1 MRVRQISPS
10 DTYLIRQ
17 QVLRPGR
24 DIATCYFSDD
34 DKEQTLHLG
43 AFIDKKLVRVASFFF
58 RPSPSFESLGQYQLR
73 GMATLP
79 EFRGQGYSSELL
91 KFGFPLIKRNFCDLV
106 WCNARLN
113 AIDFY
118 QKVGFEPIGDTFD
131 IPDVGVHQLMYKKV
145 N

>member
-1 MRVRQISPS
+1 MKVRQIAPT

-17 QVLRPGR
+17 QVLRPGK
-24 DIATCYFSDD
+24 DISTCHFGGDD
-34 DKEQTLHLG
+34 SEQTLHLG
-43 AFIDKKLVRVASFFF
+43 AFVDKRLVSVASFYFNKSTCF
-58 RPSPSFESLGQYQLR
+58 DSPGQYQLR

-79 EFRGQGYSSELL
+79 DFRGQGYSSELL

-106 WCNARLN
+106 WCNARIN

-118 QKVGFEPIGDTFD
+118 KKVGFESIGDTFD
-131 IPDVGVHQLMYKKV
+131 IPDVGPHQLMYKKV